1 MEQEQRVV
9 EEQEINQK
17 APIEKNKY
25 FTKLQAFSLIFG
37 TLFVSL
43 IAGYFISDKFFWSNI
58 DRNRLNDQLAYYKQ
72 MVDADPSNPK
82 HLVDLGYTYF
92 LKGDSEKAIKEY
104 FAALNLDDN
113 FYNAYLNLGIVY
125 NDEERLDDA
134 LLQSQR
140 AVEIS
145 PRDYK
150 GFLLQGSIYRKLK
163 MYDDAM
169 KSLEDANN
177 LMPANTDIIYE
188 IGRVLEDQGNYLEAE
203 EIYKD
208 ALNYDPL
215 YKPAVEGL
223 ERIAMKD
230 KDNK

>member
-1 MEQEQRVV
+1 MEQEQPIV
-9 EEQEINQK
+9 EEQETREK
-17 APIEKNKY
+17 AQVEKNKY
-25 FTKLQAFSLIFG
+25 FTKLQAYSLIIG
-37 TLFVSL
+37 TLLISL
-43 IAGYFISDKFFWSNI
+43 VAGYFISDKFFWSNI
-58 DRNRLNDQLAYYKQ
+58 DKNRLNDQLAYYKQ
-72 MVDADPSNPK
+72 MVDSDPSNPK

-92 LKGDSEKAIKEY
+92 LKGDNEKAIKEY

-113 FYNAYLNLGIVY
+113 YYSAYLNLGIVY

-140 AVEIS
+140 AIEIS

-163 MYDDAM
+163 MYDEAI
-169 KSLEDANN
+169 KSLEEANI
-177 LMPANTDIIYE
+177 LMATNTDIIYE
-188 IGRVLEDQGNYLEAE
+188 IGRVMEDQGNLSEAE

-223 ERIAMKD
+223 ERIAKQD
-230 KDNK
+230 KDNN